1 MLICAKYDIAGLLT
15 ENKWYGTTGLDE
27 CGQYPVIANN
37 GEVICF
43 DEDRFAGPEVI
54 LHYNDDVGERL
65 WVVEDYNDREYWITS
80 CPIKKDAIKFCNKHG
95 LKIMAIKNDF
105 K

>member
-54 LHYNDDVGERL
+54 LHYND
-65 WVVEDYNDREYWITS
+65 REYWITS